1 MNRVAVN
8 WVDLLVLA
16 LAAFA
21 AVSGARQGMVVA
33 LPAFVGVL
41 IGLVLGT
48 QLAPLVVAQFENVV
62 TKVVFAVGIVV
73 LLVALGET
81 LGVYVGRTI
90 KPRVNAGPLRGAD
103 NALGAIVQ
111 GAVVFVVAWMIAL
124 PLTVVAGLPSLAK
137 ALNQSVILST
147 VDDTMP
153 QAARTLSADLQSLF
167 DVSGFPAAMDPFNR
181 TPLREVGPPDPA
193 LSQDPVVQNLRPSVL
208 KVRGRAP
215 SCSRALEGT
224 GFVISPERVMTNAH
238 VVAGTTEVSV
248 EVGRGQFDATVV
260 HYDAQTDVA
269 ILAVPDLKAEPL
281 PFRTD
286 EIAQGEDGIVLGY
299 PLDGPYTASE
309 ARVRERIPMLRG
321 PDIYDAQTVTRDVYT
336 VRAKVRS
343 GNSGGPLVDPQGR
356 VMGVVFGAA
365 VDDQETGF
373 VLTAQEVADE
383 VAKAPS
389 LVRRTS
395 TQTCAS

>member
-1 MNRVAVN
+1 MN

-41 IGLVLGT
+41 VGLVLGT

-81 LGVYVGRTI
+81 LGVYVGRML
-90 KPRVNAGPLRGAD
+90 KARVNSSPLRGAD

-124 PLTVVAGLPSLAK
+124 PLTMVAGLPSLAK

-147 VDDTMP
+147 VNDTMP
-153 QAARTLSADLQSLF
+153 QAARTLSEDLRNLF
-167 DVSGFPAAMDPFNR
+167 DVSGFPAAMNPFDR
-181 TPLREVGPPDPA
+181 TPLAEVGPPDPA
-193 LSQDPVVQNLRPSVL
+193 LAANPVVQRLRPSVL

-238 VVAGTTEVSV
+238 VVAGTTEVTV

-260 HYDAQTDVA
+260 HYDAQTDIA
-269 ILAVPDLKAEPL
+269 ILAVPDLEAAPL
-281 PFRTD
+281 QFRTD
-286 EIAQGEDGIVLGY
+286 EIKQGEDGIVLGY

-309 ARVRERIPMLRG
+309 ARVRERIKMLRG
-321 PDIYDAQTVTRDVYT
+321 PDIYDATTVTRDVYT

-356 VMGVVFGAA
+356 VIGVVFGAA

-383 VAKAPS
+383 VAKAPTM
-389 LVRRTS
+389 VRRAS

>member
-1 MNRVAVN
+1 VGVN

-16 LAAFA
+16 LAVFA
-21 AVSGARQGMVVA
+21 AVSGARQGMVIA
-33 LPAFVGVL
+33 LPAFIGVL
-41 IGLVLGT
+41 VGLVLGT
-48 QLAPLVVAQFENVV
+48 QLAPLVVSQFDNVV

-81 LGVYVGRTI
+81 LGVYIGRMI
-90 KPRVNAGPLRGAD
+90 KPHVSSTPLRGLD
-103 NALGAIVQ
+103 NALGAVVQ
-111 GAVVFVVAWMIAL
+111 GVVVFVVAWMIAL
-124 PLTVVAGLPSLAK
+124 PLTSVAGLPALAK
-137 ALNQSVILST
+137 ALNQSLLLKT

-153 QAARTLSADLQSLF
+153 DAARQLSGDLQKLF

-181 TPLREVGPPDPA
+181 TPLKDVGPPNPELA
-193 LSQDPVVQNLRPSVL
+193 ANPVVQKLRPSVL

-224 GFVISPERVMTNAH
+224 GFVIAPERVMTNAH
-238 VVAGTTEVSV
+238 VVAGTSEVTV

-260 HYDAQTDVA
+260 LYDAQTDIA
-269 ILAVPDLKAEPL
+269 ILAVPDLQATPL
-281 PFRTD
+281 EFRTD
-286 EIAQGEDGIVLGY
+286 EIPQGQDGIVLGY

-309 ARVRERIPMLRG
+309 ARVRERIRVLRG
-321 PDIYDAQTVTRDVYT
+321 PDIYDAQTVQRDVYT

-343 GNSGGPLVDPQGR
+343 GNSGGPLVDPEGR

-373 VLTAQEVADE
+373 VLTAQEVQDE
-383 VAKAPS
+383 VKLAPT
-389 LVRRTS
+389 LTRKES
-395 TQTCAS
+395 TQSCAS

>member
-1 MNRVAVN
+1 VN

-16 LAAFA
+16 LAVVA
-21 AVSGARQGMVVA
+21 AVSGARQGVVIA
-33 LPAFVGVL
+33 LPAFAGVL
-41 IGLVLGT
+41 VGLVLGT
-48 QLAPLVVAQFENVV
+48 QLAPLVVSQFDNVV
-62 TKVVFAVGIVV
+62 TKVVFTVGVLV

-90 KPRVNAGPLRGAD
+90 KPKVNATPLRGVD

-111 GAVVFVVAWMIAL
+111 GAIVFAVAWMIAL
-124 PLTVVAGLPSLAK
+124 PLTTVAGMPSLAK
-137 ALNQSVILST
+137 SINQSTILRT
-147 VDDTMP
+147 VDSVMP
-153 QAARTLSADLQSLF
+153 QAAKTLSHDLQNLL

-181 TPLREVGPPDPA
+181 TPLRDVGPPDPA
-193 LSQDPVVQNLRPSVL
+193 LSSNPVVQRLKPSVL

-224 GFVISPERVMTNAH
+224 GFVIAKERVMTNAH
-238 VVAGTTEVSV
+238 VVAGTSEVSV

-260 HYDAQTDVA
+260 HYDPQTDIA
-269 ILAVPDLKAEPL
+269 ILAVPDLDAPPL
-281 PFRTD
+281 QFRSD
-286 EIAQGEDGIVLGY
+286 EIDQGQDGIVLGY

-309 ARVRERIPMLRG
+309 ARVRERIPLLRG

-343 GNSGGPLVDPQGR
+343 GNSGGPLVDPQGK

-373 VLTAQEVADE
+373 VLTAHQIANVVNE
-383 VAKAPS
+383 APT
-389 LVRRTS
+389 LVRKVS

>member
-1 MNRVAVN
+1 MN

-16 LAAFA
+16 LAVFA
-21 AVSGARQGMVVA
+21 AVSGARQGMVIA
-33 LPAFVGVL
+33 LPAFIGVL
-41 IGLVLGT
+41 VGLVLGT
-48 QLAPLVVAQFENVV
+48 QLAPLVVSQFDNVV
-62 TKVVFAVGIVV
+62 TKVVFAVGIVI

-81 LGVYVGRTI
+81 LGVYIGRMV
-90 KPRVNAGPLRGAD
+90 KPHVNSTPLRGLD

-111 GAVVFVVAWMIAL
+111 GLVVFVVAWMIAL
-124 PLTVVAGLPSLAK
+124 PLTSVAGLPSLAK
-137 ALNQSVILST
+137 ALNQSVLLKT

-153 QAARTLSADLQSLF
+153 QAARQLSDDLQKLF

-181 TPLREVGPPDPA
+181 TPLKDVGPPNPELA
-193 LSQDPVVQNLRPSVL
+193 ANPIVQKLRPSVL

-224 GFVISPERVMTNAH
+224 GFVVAPERVMTNAH
-238 VVAGTTEVSV
+238 VVAGTSEVTV

-260 HYDAQTDVA
+260 LYDAQTDIA
-269 ILAVPDLKAEPL
+269 ILAVPDLEATPL
-281 PFRTD
+281 QFVTE
-286 EIAQGEDGIVLGY
+286 EIPQGTDGIVLGY

-373 VLTAQEVADE
+373 VLTAQEVQAE
-383 VAKAPS
+383 VQKAS
-389 LVRRTS
+389 QLVRKES
-395 TQTCAS
+395 TQSCAS

>member
-1 MNRVAVN
+1 MN

-21 AVSGARQGMVVA
+21 AVSGARQGVVVA

-48 QLAPLVVAQFENVV
+48 QLAPLVVARVDHVV

-81 LGVYVGRTI
+81 VGVYFGRLI
-90 KPRVNAGPLRGAD
+90 KSKIRSSPLRGAD

-137 ALNQSVILST
+137 ALNQSLILST
-147 VDDTMP
+147 VDGTMP
-153 QAARTLSADLQSLF
+153 QAARTLSQDLQSLF

-181 TPLREVGPPDPA
+181 TPLKEVGPPDPA
-193 LSQDPVVQNLRPSVL
+193 LSANPVVQKLRPSVL

-224 GFVISPERVMTNAH
+224 GFVVAHERVMTNAH
-238 VVAGTTEVSV
+238 VVAGTTEVVV

-260 HYDAQTDVA
+260 HYDAQTDLAV
-269 ILAVPDLKAEPL
+269 LAVPDLNAEPL
-281 PFRTD
+281 EFRTD
-286 EIAQGEDGIVLGY
+286 EVKQGEDGIVLGY

-309 ARVRERIPMLRG
+309 ARVRERLPVLRG
-321 PDIYDAQTVTRDVYT
+321 PDIYDASTVTRDVYT

-373 VLTAQEVADE
+373 VLTAQEVAEE
-383 VAKAPS
+383 VANAPGM
-389 LVRRTS
+389 VRRAS

>member
-1 MNRVAVN
+1 MN

-33 LPAFVGVL
+33 LPAFGGVL

-48 QLAPLVVAQFENVV
+48 QVAPLVVTQFDNVV
-62 TKVVFAVGIVV
+62 TKVVFTVGILV

-81 LGVYVGRTI
+81 IGVYVGRSI
-90 KPRVNAGPLRGAD
+90 KSRVNATPLRGLD

-111 GAVVFVVAWMIAL
+111 GVVVFAVAWMIAL
-124 PLTVVAGLPSLAK
+124 PLTTVAGLPGLTKAIKESTILHAVDAAMPESAK
-137 ALNQSVILST
+137 RLSG
-147 VDDTMP
+147 
-153 QAARTLSADLQSLF
+153 DLQNLL
-167 DVSGFPAAMDPFNR
+167 DVSGFPAAIDPFNR
-181 TPLREVGPPDPA
+181 TPINDVGPPDPT
-193 LSQDPVVQNLRPSVL
+193 LGTNPVVQKLRPSVL

-224 GFVISPERVMTNAH
+224 GFVIAPERVMTNAH
-238 VVAGTTEVSV
+238 VVAGTSEVTV

-260 HYDAQTDVA
+260 NYDPQTDLA
-269 ILAVPDLKAEPL
+269 ILAVPDLQATPL
-281 PFRTD
+281 EFRQG
-286 EIAQGEDGIVLGY
+286 EIAQGQDGIVLGY

-309 ARVRERIPMLRG
+309 ARVRERIPLRG

-343 GNSGGPLVDPQGR
+343 GNSGGPLVDPDGR

-383 VAKAPS
+383 VARAPQ
-389 LVRRTS
+389 LIRRAS
-395 TQTCAS
+395 TQNCAS

>member
-1 MNRVAVN
+1 MN

-41 IGLVLGT
+41 LGLVLGT
-48 QLAPLVVAQFENVV
+48 QVAPLVVARFDNVV

-81 LGVYVGRTI
+81 LGVYTGRTI
-90 KPRVNAGPLRGAD
+90 KPKINSGPLRGAD

-124 PLTVVAGLPSLAK
+124 PLTAVAGLPSLAK

-147 VDDTMP
+147 VNDTMP
-153 QAARTLSADLQSLF
+153 QAARTLSQDLQNLF

-181 TPLREVGPPDPA
+181 TPLKDVGPPDPT
-193 LSQDPVVQNLRPSVL
+193 LSGNPVVQDLRPSVL

-238 VVAGTTEVSV
+238 VVAGTSEVVV

-260 HYDAQTDVA
+260 HYDPQTDIA
-269 ILAVPDLKAEPL
+269 ILAVPDLNAAPL
-281 PFRTD
+281 RFRSD
-286 EIAQGEDGIVLGY
+286 EIRQGEDGIVLGY

-309 ARVRERIPMLRG
+309 ARVRERIQMLRG

-373 VLTAQEVADE
+373 VLTAQEVAEE
-383 VAKAPS
+383 VAKAPN
-389 LVRRTS
+389 LVRRVS
-395 TQTCAS
+395 TQTCAV